1 MAKKSISIT
10 FTVFAGYLLLA
21 ALAGFAVWFAYDQVV
36 NYTTM
41 TERKNTGNRK
51 LLLVGEAATKLYEA
65 ESLSRQL
72 IQTADSAGMQ
82 NYYQKIDSI
91 KLTLDA
97 LQGYNLDG
105 NLEAEV
111 DSIDVLLNQKAE
123 NLKQLVQLRA
133 SGETESYYTRVI
145 SELRRVDESFEEP
158 NYDKRFR
165 DLQPHQRRLLIKLLE
180 MAKAENK
187 EPASISADSLIVS
200 VRNVLT
206 QLQAQERQYRQEL
219 RLQENE
225 LLENELKLNSKLRT
239 LFTNIETEERKTS
252 LAQVSNWQRTLEK
265 TSQIIAALGALSLLV
280 IMVFIFLVIRNVAS
294 SKRNRNELEKAK
306 NYAET
311 LLKSREQFMNTITHD
326 LRSPLNSVVGYAGLL
341 EKTDLNKS
349 QDRYL
354 NHLKKSSDYLLHLVN
369 DLLDLSKLEAG
380 KMTVDQLAFNPKNL
394 IEETVEN
401 AIPPEKP
408 AAVKVNIVL
417 APELDQSL
425 VTDPFRLKQILT
437 NLVSN
442 ACKFTEKGSVT
453 VKGWLDEQRENPVL
467 CIEIK
472 DTGIGISREQKE
484 KVFEEFSQANT
495 TIEKRFGG
503 SGLGLAISRKM
514 TDLLKGT
521 ISLESEP
528 GVGSTFL
535 VRIPVKKAK
544 ITEDLKP
551 SGESAPKQL
560 DHFSVLIA
568 DDEPA
573 QLGLLKE
580 FIRSTGM
587 SFTTARNGKDA
598 LEKIRAGKTDLVLTD
613 IQMPEMD
620 GFQLLEHLK
629 KDPELKNIPVI
640 ALSGQANISAEAYR
654 KMGFSGSLLKPYSSN
669 QLLRNIEEVLHV
681 EIQKKQQPS
690 STPEETA
697 KSYTLSEIKTFSG
710 EDQEALNAI
719 LRAFIDST
727 AVNLEALKL
736 AYQKGDF
743 ERVSAI
749 AHKMLP
755 MFRQLEV
762 TSPVEKLKVLEF
774 GSKDEKEKFEL
785 EEFSEEVDQ
794 LLKQLRKEIKD

>member
-1 MAKKSISIT
+1 MARKNFSIT
-10 FTVFAGYLLLA
+10 LTVFAGYLLLA

-72 IQTADSAGMQ
+72 IQTADSSRMES
-82 NYYQKIDSI
+82 YYQKIDSI

-97 LQGYNLDG
+97 LQAYHLDRS
-105 NLEAEV
+105 LEIEV

-123 NLKQLVQLRA
+123 NLKQLVELRA
-133 SGETESYYTRVI
+133 SGETESYYARVI
-145 SELRRVDESFEEP
+145 SELKRVDESFDEP
-158 NYDKRFR
+158 DYEKRFK
-165 DLQPHQRRLLIKLLE
+165 DMPPHQRRVLIKLLE
-180 MAKAENK
+180 MAKVENP
-187 EPASISADSLIVS
+187 ETSTLTADSLITS

-206 QLQAQERQYRQEL
+206 QLQGQERQYRQEL
-219 RLQENE
+219 RRREND
-225 LLENELKLNSKLRT
+225 LLDNEIKLNSKLRG

-252 LAQVSNWQRTLEK
+252 LEQVSTWQSTLEE
-265 TSQIIAALGALSLLV
+265 TSRTIALLGAVSLLV
-280 IMVFIFLVIRNVAS
+280 IMVFIFLVIKNVAN
-294 SKRNRNELEKAK
+294 SKRYRQELEKAK
-306 NYAET
+306 NYAEM

-354 NHLKKSSDYLLHLVN
+354 NQLKKSSDYLLHLVN

-380 KMTVDQLAFNPKNL
+380 KMTVDELAFNPKNL

-408 AAVKVNIVL
+408 EAVKVYIEL
-417 APELDQSL
+417 SPELDLSV
-425 VTDPFRLKQILT
+425 VTDPFRLKQIIT

-442 ACKFTEKGSVT
+442 ACKFTEAGSVT
-453 VKGWLDEQRENPVL
+453 VKGWLDETREKPVL
-467 CIEIK
+467 KIAVK
-472 DTGIGISREQKE
+472 DTGIGISKEQRE
-484 KVFEEFSQANT
+484 KVFEEFSQENT
-495 TIEKRFGG
+495 SIEKRFGG
-503 SGLGLAISRKM
+503 SGLGLAISKKM
-514 TDLLKGT
+514 TDLLKGN
-521 ISLESEP
+521 ISLDSEP

-535 VRIPVKKAK
+535 VSIPVEKAR
-544 ITEDLKP
+544 IAEDLKP
-551 SGESAPKQL
+551 SEKVVPQKL
-560 DHFSVLIA
+560 DNFSVLIA

-587 SFTTARNGKDA
+587 TFTTARNGKDA
-598 LEKIRAGKTDLVLTD
+598 LDKIKEMKTDLVLTD

-620 GFQLLEHLK
+620 GFQLLAKMK
-629 KDPELKNIPVI
+629 KDPQLKNIPVI
-640 ALSGQANISAEAYR
+640 ALSGQANVSAEHYR

-669 QLLRNIEEVLHV
+669 QLLRNIEEVLDV
-681 EIQKKQQPS
+681 EIQNRKNSSPVKK
-690 STPEETA
+690 ET
-697 KSYTLSEIKTFSG
+697 KKLYTLSEIKTFSG

-719 LRAFIDST
+719 LQAFIDST
-727 AVNLEALKL
+727 VVNLKALQIAFEK
-736 AYQKGDF
+736 KDF
-743 ERVSAI
+743 ESVAAI

-762 TSPVEKLKVLEF
+762 TSPVAKLKLLEF
-774 GSKDEKEKFEL
+774 GKKEEKKNFEMNTFVTEVHHLL
-785 EEFSEEVDQ
+785 EQ
-794 LLKQLRKEIKD
+794 LKREIKD